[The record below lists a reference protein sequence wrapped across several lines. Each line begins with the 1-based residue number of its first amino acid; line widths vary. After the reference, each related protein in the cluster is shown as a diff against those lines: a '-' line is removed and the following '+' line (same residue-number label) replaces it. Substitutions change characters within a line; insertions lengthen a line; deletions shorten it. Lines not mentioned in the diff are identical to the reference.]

1 MDQRIVKKGKEWHFE
16 PDCGDSRDECVAT
29 AIKEAKLLGEPITL
43 HFNENVL
50 KITGDTDPVAL
61 EKERQEQSRKHWEAY
76 KQTPA
81 YKAEKAREAAQNAR
95 NQKKIDDL
103 MASLDGALSKGIG
116 ATVGW
121 MKDYSAVADDRRLK
135 TDNKLVLKKV
145 LAAGYQ
151 ANAHVGRAPE
161 ALEADYA
168 AAGEYIM
175 GQCID
180 CMEKGY
186 APHPIAGMFADRME
200 KIKAVKSFPVLH
212 TIKLNGK
219 APPPDTITLVKPI
232 KFKHSAGG

>member
-1 MDQRIVKKGKEWHFE
+1 MDPRIVKRGKEWHFE
-16 PDCGDSRDECVAT
+16 PHGGNNRDECVAT
-29 AIKEAKLLGEPITL
+29 AIKEAKILGEPITL

-50 KITGDTDPVAL
+50 KITGDTDPVEL
-61 EKERQEQSRKHWEAY
+61 EKERKEQSRKKWEAY

-103 MASLDGALSKGIG
+103 MASLDEALAKGIG
-116 ATVGW
+116 AAVGW
-121 MKDYSAVADDRRLK
+121 MKDYSAVAEDNRLK
-135 TDNKLVLKKV
+135 TDNALVLKKV
-145 LAAGYQ
+145 LAAGYK
-151 ANAHVGRAPE
+151 ANAHTDRTPE

-175 GQCID
+175 GQCVA
-180 CMEKGY
+180 CMQHGFP
-186 APHPIAGMFADRME
+186 PHPIAGMFADRME

-219 APPPDTITLVKPI
+219 APPPDTISLVKPI
-232 KFKHSAGG
+232 KFKPSAGG